1 MKNILILAIVLMISG
16 SATAQNYTEEDYR
29 MFKESQ
35 PLTGANLQLADK
47 DTPWSI
53 DRPKRVYC
61 LHDEGDETIVTFA
74 QSIYFDSQWVTFSK
88 GIVIVDRKTG
98 DEYHA
103 IDYAMEGFT
112 MDKLI
117 AVKGCNGNNV
127 LISIRFPK
135 LGSKVKKIDVFS
147 FGHEDDLKPSNSKTS
162 SYSFGEN
169 LSVKELKKKYKELSA
184 SHKRARSSKDAV
196 IYSNNSVTTKAEF
209 PGGKEAYIKYIKD
222 SYSSSKKDYISG
234 QGAGG
239 VGVYSYVID
248 RKGNVKDVKIVQPVS
263 TYIDVTVV
271 RIIKKMPKWKPAT
284 LNGKPVDV
292 EIKLYYNF
300 MSQEKKKLGYDKVAY
315 YPGGTE
321 ALNRHLTAYVGG
333 VSGNVHVTITID
345 EEGNVVNPQINR
357 GHGLTYRANAR
368 ALNLVKTLKWEPAM
382 KDGKPVRSEIMVV
395 VRFPKTEET
404 PWF

>member
-35 PLTGANLQLADK
+35 PLTGANLQFADE

-74 QSIYFDSQWVTFSK
+74 QSIYYDSQWVTFSK

-184 SHKRARSSKDAV
+184 SHKRARSSYKG
-196 IYSNNSVTTKAEF
+196 IYNNDSVTTRAEF
-209 PGGKEAYIKYIKD
+209 PGGKEAYNAYIRD
-222 SYSSSKKDYISG
+222 NFRIYDLG
-234 QGAGG
+234 GASQTGTG
-239 VGVYSYVID
+239 IGIYSYVITSTG
-248 RKGNVKDVKIVQPVS
+248 KVKDVKIVQEVEPKC
-263 TYIDVTVV
+263 DLEMV
-271 RIIKKMPKWKPAT
+271 RILKKMPKWNPAT
-284 LNGKPVDV
+284 LNGKPVSV
-292 EIKLYYNF
+292 EVKHYANYRTA
-300 MSQEKKKLGYDKVAY
+300 YDKMAGLDRAAY

-321 ALNRHLTAYVGG
+321 ALNRALVGYCEGYDGIAYV
-333 VSGNVHVTITID
+333 TFTID
-345 EEGNVVNPQINR
+345 ENGNVVNV
-357 GHGLTYRANAR
+357 RAASNHIMDRR
-368 ALNLVKTLKWEPAM
+368 AKAVVKGLKWVPAM
-382 KDGKPVRSEIMVV
+382 KNGKPIPTRRRVAVH
-395 VRFPKTEET
+395 FPNTGIDRIH
-404 PWF
+404 F

>member
-1 MKNILILAIVLMISG
+1 MKNILIFAIILIITG
-16 SATAQNYTEEDYR
+16 TATAQNYTEEDYR

-35 PLTGANLQLADK
+35 PLTGANLQFADEY
-47 DTPWSI
+47 TPWSVE
-53 DRPKRVYC
+53 RPKKVYC
-61 LHDEGDETIVTFA
+61 LHDEGDETILTFA
-74 QSIYFDSQWVTFSK
+74 HSIYFDSQWVTFSK

-135 LGSKVKKIDVFS
+135 LDRKVKKIDVFS
-147 FGHEDDLKPSNSKTS
+147 REHEDDLRPSNSRTF
-162 SYSFGEN
+162 SYPLGEN

-184 SHKRARSSKDAV
+184 FHKRARSSYKG
-196 IYSNNSVTTKAEF
+196 IYNNDSVTTRAEF
-209 PGGKEAYIKYIKD
+209 PGGREAYNAYIRD
-222 SYSSSKKDYISG
+222 NFRIYDFG
-234 QGAGG
+234 GASQTGTG
-239 VGVYSYVID
+239 IGIYSYVITSTG
-248 RKGNVKDVKIVQPVS
+248 KVKDVKIVQEVEPKC
-263 TYIDVTVV
+263 DLEMV
-271 RIIKKMPKWKPAT
+271 RIFKKMPKWKPAM
-284 LNGKPVDV
+284 LNGKPVAV
-292 EIKLYYNF
+292 EVKHYANYRTA
-300 MSQEKKKLGYDKVAY
+300 YDKMAGVDRAAY

-321 ALNRHLTAYVGG
+321 ALDRHLTAFVGG
-333 VSGNVHVTITID
+333 VSGNVYVTITID
-345 EEGNVVNPQINR
+345 EEGNVVNPQIYR
-357 GHGLTYRANAR
+357 GHGLTYRANAI
-368 ALNLVKTLKWEPAM
+368 ALNLVKTLKWKPAM

>member
-1 MKNILILAIVLMISG
+1 MKNILIFAIILIIAG

-35 PLTGANLQLADK
+35 PLTGANLQLADE

-74 QSIYFDSQWVTFSK
+74 HSIYFDSQWVTFSK

-184 SHKRARSSKDAV
+184 SHKRAGSSKDAV

-209 PGGKEAYIKYIKD
+209 PGGAKQNKLFKQAFF
-222 SYSSSKKDYISG
+222 SDYI
-234 QGAGG
+234 ANKERL
-239 VGVYSYVID
+239 VGEGLISYTFVID
-248 RKGNVKDVKIVQPVS
+248 QEGNVRDVEILQSIGPRYDLAV
-263 TYIDVTVV
+263 I
-271 RIIKKMPKWKPAT
+271 RLCKKMPKWKPAT
-284 LNGKPVDV
+284 LNGETVCVRVKDFIAV
-292 EIKLYYNF
+292 
-300 MSQEKKKLGYDKVAY
+300 KKKGEDYDIGPC
-315 YPGGTE
+315 YPGGSE
-321 ALNRHLTAYVGG
+321 ALEAYLT
-333 VSGNVHVTITID
+333 VSGYRDADIGFVSVTFVID
-345 EEGNVVNPQINR
+345 ECGNVIDAEVIK
-357 GHGLTYRANAR
+357 GLGRPANNM
-368 ALNLVKTLKWEPAM
+368 ALDLVKSMKWIPAQ
-382 KDGKPVRSEIMVV
+382 KGGKPIRVR
-395 VRFPKTEET
+395 KTVYVDFIDIEENK
-404 PWF
+404 